1 MAPRLDK
8 TGGQAEDD
16 SSAGG
21 ASQKVQTDVDRQR
34 KRTHSGGTSSKP
46 KMKENI
52 ENVKSLDNE
61 SSRNSQDITEVH
73 LLNQIFTV
81 S

>member
-21 ASQKVQTDVDRQR
+21 AGQKVQTDVDRQR

-61 SSRNSQDITEVH
+61 SRNSQDITEVH
-73 LLNQIFTV
+73 LLNQILKV